1 MKISVLYHSVSGN
14 TKHMAEV
21 IVDSMNTVAGVEAKA
36 FSIDAVDEAFV
47 KESRCV
53 VMGCPTYIAGPSAAF
68 YTYMEKEMGKL
79 NLAGKLGGAF
89 STAQY
94 AHGGGELVIR
104 TILDHM
110 MTMGMLTYSVGGS
123 KGKPVIHMGPEAI
136 ATAGNTEMLAQYE
149 DIFRFYGQHMA
160 EKAAE
165 LFG

>member
-21 IVDSMNTVAGVEAKA
+21 IAESMNAVAGVEAKA
-36 FSIDAVDEAFV
+36 FSIDAVDETFA

-53 VMGCPTYIAGPSAAF
+53 VAGCSTYMAGPSAEF

-79 NLAGKLGGAF
+79 ELAGKLGGAF

-104 TILDHM
+104 SILDHM
-110 MTMGMLTYSVGGS
+110 MTKGMLTYSVGS
-123 KGKPVIHMGPEAI
+123 SHGKPVIHLGPEAV
-136 ATAGNTEMLAQYE
+136 ATAGNTEMLRQYE
-149 DIFRFYGQHMA
+149 EIFRFYGQHMA
-160 EKAAE
+160 EKALE